1 MPQVTQFPEI
11 TRLNSG
17 DKLYVIDEGTLSTQI
32 TAGNADQSLSKH
44 RIVNVNCVQDLV
56 NLDVT
61 NIPDNTMV
69 HVRSYYED
77 YADRGLGGGHFYW
90 KAGAGDAVDSGRY
103 FKANNS
109 INGRWERLLNGADP
123 NVMMWGAKG
132 TAQRN
137 NSIGYVFLP
146 NQFDDTLAIN
156 RALSGAR
163 YGWASRLYF
172 PATTYRITDSLLWS
186 AQQTFLYGDG
196 CINGTF
202 LMMDTGIEKDFLV
215 SYGYKALEA
224 HNDNPSALT
233 DPYDHQLTNDIPK
246 IEKIA
251 FYYGGSYHRDL
262 YSSSYPLQNNTNSV
276 ITFTL
281 PGETN
286 LINEIW
292 TEGGRYGI
300 RVIGPQGPGL
310 RLTNSTINSQGE
322 AAISL
327 EGPVFKH
334 PYPNWPWYT
343 GSGPG
348 MATLDNCST
357 DYRGTNVTGYSWVK
371 VHNGASPNITIKDLK
386 VEGMYPSGIV
396 NYQRIDGNSFGAI
409 TINGLNWN
417 MTELAGDRFPIIYPN
432 TVVSISPSPLNSG
445 ADGSTYVNL
454 QNMVLFNVNEV
465 IRDYILRN
473 DTGAPYIVYPTVG
486 RAGGLNQY
494 QAQHLPVTHYGL
506 RSHARHDSGVKEWN
520 YKDTSYV
527 LNNQPDE
534 LMVSF
539 QPKFNSGWYRVIE
552 GNLSSNDIL
561 NYNVSISN
569 FYEIHKLNIFSDNA
583 SASAD
588 IRSVSATTANQN
600 VVTRARLYKSSVPI
614 DGNGNAYPSFLDIF
628 VENSL
633 LETALALYPE
643 SQSIRV
649 HLERMNS
656 PHGNYSNA
664 TNLLVP
670 IFLGLSG
677 VPYDGSSKY
686 HEVDLTRQ
694 HDRSYGTQWGANRT
708 IGSTLLQKD
717 IHLFVTSSRDV
728 RLYDA
733 GATVTFAGG
742 TASTNAQG
750 KPIFTNNK
758 LTNIILTNSGNGY
771 TSAPTI
777 TISKARSDGQG
788 LGAYASGEFS
798 PGGGIIRVHVISGGS
813 YYGAGPYYETDGV
826 SITGVQ
832 DGSVTTTK
840 ILDSNVT
847 TAKIANS
854 NVTTAKIADSNV
866 TYAKIAT
873 SAVSGTNIADNGI
886 STSKIIDKA
895 ITAAKIDVT
904 GLSKLITSDSV
915 SSSVRR
921 LIIQNNPSAPTGQ
934 VLITADEIVLKNP
947 SGLSYLTNSP
957 VINLNIDTAGLGGID
972 NSSKATS
979 AWYGIWGIY
988 NSGTNLVSGVLS
1000 RADGRNFNYQG
1011 ISSSDA
1017 TWGFGPVMPGTYTYK
1032 ALIGQSVDLT
1042 LS

>member
-32 TAGNADQSLSKH
+32 TAGNADQSLSKY
-44 RIVNVNCVQDLV
+44 RIVNVNCVEDLV

-61 NIPDNTMV
+61 SIPDNTMV

-77 YADRGLGGGHFYW
+77 YGDKGLGGGHFYW
-90 KAGAGDAVDSGRY
+90 RAGSSAAVDSGRY

-109 INGRWERLLNGADP
+109 AYGRWERLLNGADP

-132 TAQRN
+132 TAQRDGN
-137 NSIGYVFLP
+137 IGYVFLP
-146 NQFDDTLAIN
+146 NQFDDTIAIN
-156 RALSGAR
+156 RALSGAQ
-163 YGWASRLYF
+163 YGWSSRLYF
-172 PATTYRITDSLLWS
+172 PAGSYRITDSLLWS

-196 CINGTF
+196 CVNGTF
-202 LMMDTGIEKDFLV
+202 LMMDTGIQKDFLV

-224 HNDNPSALT
+224 HNNDPSVYT
-233 DPYDHQLTNDIPK
+233 DPYSHQLTNDIPK
-246 IEKIA
+246 IEKMA
-251 FYYGGSYHRDL
+251 FYYGGAYHRDM

-286 LINEIW
+286 LINEIS

-310 RLTNSTINSQGE
+310 RLTNSTINSQGD

-327 EGPVFKH
+327 EGPIYKH
-334 PYPNWPWYT
+334 PTPSWPWYT

-371 VHNGASPNITIKDLK
+371 VHNGGCPNITIKDLK

-396 NYQRIDGNSFGAI
+396 NFQHDTDASFGGV

-417 MTELAGDRFPIIYPN
+417 MTEETGVRFPIMYKMA
-432 TVVSISPSPLNSG
+432 VVCISPSPLNTGVKESI
-445 ADGSTYVNL
+445 YVNL
-454 QNMVLFNVNEV
+454 SNMVLFNVDEV
-465 IRDYILRN
+465 IRDSILRN
-473 DTGAPYIVYPTVG
+473 DTGGAYIVYPTIG

-494 QAQHLPVTHYGL
+494 QAQHLPVTHYGS
-506 RSHARHDSGVKEWN
+506 RSPDRHDSGVKEWN
-520 YKDTSYV
+520 YKNTNYI

-534 LMVSF
+534 LIVSF
-539 QPKFNSGWYRVIE
+539 QPKFNTGWYRVME
-552 GNLSSNDIL
+552 GNLSNSDIL

-569 FYEIHKLNIFSDNA
+569 FYEVHKLNIFSDNTNG
-583 SASAD
+583 SAD
-588 IRSVSATTANQN
+588 IRSVSATTANGN
-600 VVTRARLYKSSVPI
+600 IVTRARLYKSSVPI
-614 DGNGNAYPSFLDIF
+614 DGNGNVYPSFLDIF
-628 VENSL
+628 VENST

-643 SQSIRV
+643 SQLIRV

-656 PHGNYSNA
+656 PHGNYSNS

-717 IHLFVTSSRDV
+717 IHLFANSNRDI

-742 TASTNAQG
+742 GASTNAIG

-777 TISKARSDGQG
+777 TIANARSDGQG
-788 LGAYASGEFS
+788 FGAYA
-798 PGGGIIRVHVISGGS
+798 VV
-813 YYGAGPYYETDGV
+813 
-826 SITGVQ
+826 
-832 DGSVTTTK
+832 
-840 ILDSNVT
+840 
-847 TAKIANS
+847 
-854 NVTTAKIADSNV
+854 
-866 TYAKIAT
+866 
-873 SAVSGTNIADNGI
+873 
-886 STSKIIDKA
+886 
-895 ITAAKIDVT
+895 
-904 GLSKLITSDSV
+904 
-915 SSSVRR
+915 
-921 LIIQNNPSAPTGQ
+921 
-934 VLITADEIVLKNP
+934 
-947 SGLSYLTNSP
+947 
-957 VINLNIDTAGLGGID
+957 
-972 NSSKATS
+972 
-979 AWYGIWGIY
+979 
-988 NSGTNLVSGVLS
+988 
-1000 RADGRNFNYQG
+1000 NFPQEEG
-1011 ISSSDA
+1011 
-1017 TWGFGPVMPGTYTYK
+1017 
-1032 ALIGQSVDLT
+1032 
-1042 LS
+1042 